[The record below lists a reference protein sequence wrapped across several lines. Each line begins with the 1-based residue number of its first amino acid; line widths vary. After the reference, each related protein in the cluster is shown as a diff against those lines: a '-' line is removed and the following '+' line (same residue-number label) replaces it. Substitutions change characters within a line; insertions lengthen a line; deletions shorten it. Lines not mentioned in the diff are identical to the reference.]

1 MPKIPTFQAKG
12 SIEQLQGTTTNIQMG
27 LNNTLANALSPITDM
42 VVNNKIQQNDTQN
55 RTEALRLGNEFT
67 RKMNTL
73 EDTIAN
79 DNTGLGVNKEAANN
93 YYKEQTNN
101 LISEFKLKTSNSA
114 TSTLFTNNALTAV
127 NRGIYRID
135 TIVDKNVFKD
145 LGNQVKQAEKSLIT
159 QALFNNKD
167 ANIVDEFGMLGNVND
182 FDYASLQTNLTKLY
196 TDAYSGKIPAANL
209 NEIINNIPSVVQGF
223 QANKD
228 IYDNPSF
235 AYTELNKGENSL
247 VYPDLQVEERTKLIN
262 KVKIMMVQPMQ
273 TEFANVIFSLQG
285 KGTEQPFDFNFA
297 KKILPIETYNK
308 LKTSYDLAKINA
320 EDVKFIRTSSLNET
334 NKLIESKKYSTDSY
348 AGLADKITQA
358 KLKEDLIKV
367 RDATAKQMQT
377 DPVQLQIDSNPEIA
391 ELFNDYINETDN
403 PEIKISNLKIFTN
416 AIIEDQKRLGVPL
429 SNQKIM
435 SNSMAEKFVTQFKQL
450 GFDGNSK
457 ARTAMLK
464 SLQLQYGDLSDKVL
478 TQLMT
483 AGLPKGTKVGLV
495 LGTEQTINEF
505 MSFDDPKEVEALK
518 NFLARQDDPEINLEK
533 IKTAIVNQS
542 DYGDI
547 YDINRQNVP
556 FDISGTITEMDE
568 ITDVLSLYAA
578 KLMFGNPGMSVNAA
592 SKEASLLFSNNYR
605 VEDTYFLPRKV
616 DGRDIND
623 REMDTHVKIL
633 DTIKYNYLQT
643 FEAVAYKSNK
653 KDVPSQELTEKMNYN
668 LINNGEWRNSADG
681 EGSVYGIVLSNNS
694 FGIVVN
700 ENGEELFVKHGDNS
714 YTLPGSSGIE
724 IDINL
729 PSEQEKKQ
737 YRGYYGYAENLKK
750 EPNNLDSDGNYIGGK
765 RENLD
770 NNEMQNALEN
780 SGASTVEIPNPLS
793 VIGETMIGQV
803 ESSEKKQYIEP
814 KNIDFDFIKDREG
827 FEITGKVPDAKDSKS
842 GVTIASGFDL
852 GARKLSDLNG
862 LDSKIIEK
870 LKPYL
875 GLKGNEAVAAAKKL
889 KITKEE
895 GKIIN
900 EFAKRESLT
909 RLKKKWNKDSKIKFD
924 KLSTEQA
931 TVLASVAFQYGS
943 SFKRK
948 DGTQMNFYSLALNND
963 WQGVY
968 DELMDFKDNY
978 PTRRKEEAAYLKKY
992 LEKIK

>member
-1 MPKIPTFQAKG
+1 
-12 SIEQLQGTTTNIQMG
+12 MG
-27 LNNTLANALSPITDM
+27 LRMVQQTPRAAFYFLKDEKNFSDIT
-42 VVNNKIQQNDTQN
+42 
-55 RTEALRLGNEFT
+55 
-67 RKMNTL
+67 
-73 EDTIAN
+73 
-79 DNTGLGVNKEAANN
+79 
-93 YYKEQTNN
+93 YEQ
-101 LISEFKLKTSNSA
+101 
-114 TSTLFTNNALTAV
+114 
-127 NRGIYRID
+127 
-135 TIVDKNVFKD
+135 
-145 LGNQVKQAEKSLIT
+145 
-159 QALFNNKD
+159 
-167 ANIVDEFGMLGNVND
+167 
-182 FDYASLQTNLTKLY
+182 
-196 TDAYSGKIPAANL
+196 
-209 NEIINNIPSVVQGF
+209 
-223 QANKD
+223 
-228 IYDNPSF
+228 
-235 AYTELNKGENSL
+235 
-247 VYPDLQVEERTKLIN
+247 RTKLTERASVVIRDQLTTEWEN
-262 KVKIMMVQPMQ
+262 NLAMRDAGKEPPEFNMKLAQEVFGGEIAEKMLQQESVRKDAVENTSLIMTSPQKNVNELVKNI
-273 TEFANVIFSLQG
+273 ID
-285 KGTEQPFDFNFA
+285 EQYEMFG
-297 KKILPIETYNK
+297 E
-308 LKTSYDLAKINA
+308 
-320 EDVKFIRTSSLNET
+320 
-334 NKLIESKKYSTDSY
+334 
-348 AGLADKITQA
+348 TQA
-358 KLKEDLIKV
+358 KKNQTYYESILAKRNEDLIK
-367 RDATAKQMQT
+367 
-377 DPVQLQIDSNPEIA
+377 DPVEFLRTTNDDINSLFEEI
-391 ELFNDYINETDN
+391 ENDTNVESRTKSQ
-403 PEIKISNLKIFTN
+403 KILAQTLLTEQTRI
-416 AIIEDQKRLGVPL
+416 GVPL
-429 SNQKIM
+429 SKQKVM
-435 SNSMAEKFVTQFKQL
+435 SNSMAAKFVTQFKEL

-464 SLQLQYGDLSDKVL
+464 SLDFQYGDLSDKAL

-505 MSFDDPKEVEALK
+505 MSFDDPKEVEALT
-518 NFLARQDDPEINLEK
+518 NFLARQDDTDISLEK

-547 YDINRQNVP
+547 YNINRQNVP

-578 KLMFGNPGMSVNAA
+578 KLMFGNPGMSVSAA

-633 DTIKYNYLQT
+633 DTIKYNYLPT
-643 FEAVAYKSNK
+643 FEAVAFKSNRE
-653 KDVPSQELTEKMNYN
+653 DVSSKELTEKMNYN

-714 YTLPGSSGIE
+714 YILPGGAGIE

-729 PSEQEKKQ
+729 PTEQEKKQ
-737 YRGYYGYAENLKK
+737 YRGYYGYAEKMK
-750 EPNNLDSDGNYIGGK
+750 QESNNLDSDGNFIGGK

-770 NNEMQNALEN
+770 NNEMQNVLEQ

-793 VIGETMIGQV
+793 IVGEAMIGQV

-827 FEITGKVPDAKDSKS
+827 FEIIGKVPDAKGSKS

-862 LDSKIIEK
+862 LPKEIIDK
-870 LKPYL
+870 LKPFL
-875 GLKGNEAVAAAKKL
+875 GLKGNEAVAEAKKL
-889 KITKEE
+889 EITKEE

-900 EFAKRESLT
+900 QFAKRESLT

-924 KLSTEQA
+924 KLSKEQA